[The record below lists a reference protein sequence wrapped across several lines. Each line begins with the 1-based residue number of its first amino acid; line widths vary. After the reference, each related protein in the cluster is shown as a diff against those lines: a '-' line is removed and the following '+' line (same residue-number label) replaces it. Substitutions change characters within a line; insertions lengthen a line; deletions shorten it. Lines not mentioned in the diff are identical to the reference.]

1 MIPGKIMKF
10 LEEDATVAAGG
21 TRSKHLIP
29 HIHRVSG
36 WSVGPDR
43 QTISCSIPE
52 EFTHDLLSSLADNG
66 QFALTVEQIGTH
78 ETYQFKG
85 EYVGSRPPDEAD
97 VVSSFYP
104 YSEEQSRAYVMNPGI
119 VISFKVREI
128 FIQTPGPRA
137 GHRLVPPEE
146 E

>member
-1 MIPGKIMKF
+1 
-10 LEEDATVAAGG
+10 
-21 TRSKHLIP
+21 
-29 HIHRVSG
+29 VSG

-85 EYVGSRPPDEAD
+85 DYVGSRPPDEAD
-97 VVSSFYP
+97 LVVFERCRERFGKVVSSFYP